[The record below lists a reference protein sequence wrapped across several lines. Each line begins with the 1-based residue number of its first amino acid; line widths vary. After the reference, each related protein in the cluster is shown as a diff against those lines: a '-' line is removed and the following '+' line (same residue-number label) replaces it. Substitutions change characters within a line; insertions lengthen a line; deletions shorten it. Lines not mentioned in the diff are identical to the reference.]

1 MGVVAMKN
9 NSMEGRVIREAIE
22 GIWPILPRERNW
34 GTLGLTAV
42 AISAGVAA
50 WSYIIG
56 GFVAYYLGAK
66 MGTMA
71 MIAGSL
77 VAMFFVVMATIPSS
91 VRYGID
97 TITASKPQFG
107 TRGSY
112 FSIFLQYASIIG
124 WNCLLLILL
133 GRATGGI
140 AIEAGWIGESS
151 VGFVSV
157 LGSLTAITLSWLLLR
172 RGAESIRNYSYFIA
186 IIVTALGLWILYKLV
201 VGVGLAAI
209 FQAKP
214 LASSGDRLWDYTAGF
229 EVLVASVLS
238 WWPYMGGIVRMVPS
252 SRQAIWPAMLCMGLP
267 TGVISLIGLFSA
279 LVTGDADPTAWLIK
293 FGGIKLGIVALFFLA
308 IANIGTAVVGAYV
321 ASIGLKQVPVFQK
334 GISWNWITF
343 IVLLPVALIAAIV
356 PNFFFDNTGTFFA
369 FLGVFFAP
377 VCGIQIVD
385 YFFLRKQR
393 LNSRGLYETNSGS
406 AYYFLGGIN
415 PVAFLAVIAGFFC
428 YTSLLNPVSYES
440 SGLFKYISASVPALV
455 ASSVVYYVITKLFL
469 VNSKIGDY
477 TANSVGAVSGSG
489 EQEVA

>member
-1 MGVVAMKN
+1 MN
-9 NSMEGRVIREAIE
+9 NAGMEGRAIREAIE
-22 GIWPILPRERNW
+22 GTWPVLPGERNW
-34 GTLGLTAV
+34 GTWGLTAV

-50 WSYIIG
+50 WSYMIG
-56 GFVAYYLGAK
+56 GFVAYYLDAK
-66 MGTMA
+66 MGTVA

-140 AIEAGWIGESS
+140 ALEAGWIGKSS
-151 VGFVSV
+151 VGFVSA

-186 IIVTALGLWILYKLV
+186 VIVTALGLWLLYKLV
-201 VGVGLAAI
+201 AGVGLTAI
-209 FQAKP
+209 FEAKP

-252 SRQAIWPAMLCMGLP
+252 ARQAVWPAMLCMGLP

-279 LVTGDADPTAWLIK
+279 LATGDADPTAWLIK
-293 FGGIKLGIVALFFLA
+293 FGGIKLGIVALIFLA
-308 IANIGTAVVGAYV
+308 MANIGTAVVGAYV
-321 ASIGLKQVPVFQK
+321 ASIGLKQIPVFQK

-343 IVLLPVALIAAIV
+343 IVLLPVALIAAFV
-356 PNFFFDNTGTFFA
+356 PSFFFDNSGTFFA

-385 YFFLRKQR
+385 YFFLRKQQ
-393 LNSRGLYETNSGS
+393 LNTRGLYETTPDS

-415 PVAFLAVIAGFFC
+415 PAAFLAVIAGFFC
-428 YTSLLNPVSYES
+428 YTNLLNPVTYVS
-440 SGLFKYISASVPALV
+440 SGLFKYISASVPALI
-455 ASSVVYYVITKLFL
+455 ASSVVYYGITKFFL
-469 VNSKIGDY
+469 VNSKMGDY
-477 TANSVGAVSGSG
+477 THNDVEGASR
-489 EQEVA
+489 